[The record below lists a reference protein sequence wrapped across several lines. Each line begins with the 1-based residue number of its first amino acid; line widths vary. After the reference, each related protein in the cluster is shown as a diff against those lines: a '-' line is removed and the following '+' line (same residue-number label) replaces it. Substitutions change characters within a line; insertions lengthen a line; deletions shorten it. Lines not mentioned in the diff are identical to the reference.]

1 MHSPSP
7 ALLNPFT
14 DADLSDGALR
24 TFTLLCK
31 LDRGPRGCFARRD
44 TLAKWRGLSVS
55 AINHQI
61 ADLKRR
67 GYITL
72 SRKGR
77 KAGESSSIHVVDQAR
92 YALLSLLPDEL
103 RSQLLN
109 EEERNCTRSAC
120 PCRGQVGSD
129 SGADSKLQIS
139 ANGKLQKST
148 NLQKSANGH
157 VIKEYCLQD
166 SITTK
171 NMVQGTKADVES
183 TPDPVVVSLNSVDG
197 FTGPPE
203 PDASS
208 NESRSAWPAGAEK
221 DGDPGA
227 RAIQL
232 PPQSQPRSDFLSGVQ
247 ALIEAGIDETNAHQL
262 AHMYPARR
270 CRAAIAYVQDKG
282 QGVKNPGGYIRFLLE
297 NDASI
302 PTQYFRRD
310 LSGDDS
316 HATGLCRHGVS
327 RYPEADSAS
336 NVIPLSVAERYTTV
350 PAVSFGPGIDVCPDR
365 EKRRAK
371 SPYSN
376 LWEEVS
382 ENIGTKIQDQSFET
396 WFEPLFI
403 TEITET
409 TVVFDAPEQ
418 LIADWVGIN
427 YADFLKAELETVG
440 IFDRSISIE
449 TSTRSS

>member
-7 ALLNPFT
+7 ASLNPFT

-44 TLAKWRGLSVS
+44 TLAEYRGLSVS

-109 EEERNCTRSAC
+109 ERERNCTCSAC
-120 PCRGQVGSD
+120 PCMEQAGSD

-157 VIKEYCLQD
+157 VIKEYC
-166 SITTK
+166 SVHGSTTED
-171 NMVQGTKADVES
+171 MVQGTKASAGS
-183 TPDPVVVSLNSVDG
+183 TPNPVVVSLNSVNG
-197 FTGPPE
+197 FTGPSD

-208 NESRSAWPAGAEK
+208 NETHPARSDSDEK
-221 DGDPGA
+221 DGDPAA
-227 RAIQL
+227 RATRL
-232 PPQSQPRSDFLSGVQ
+232 SPPVQ
-247 ALIEAGIDETNAHQL
+247 ALMEAGIDETNAHL
-262 AHMYPARR
+262 LGRTYPARR
-270 CRAAIAYVQDKG
+270 CRAAIAYVRDKG
-282 QGVKNPGGYIRFLLE
+282 QGVKNPGGYVRFLLE

-302 PTQYFRRD
+302 PTQYFKRD
-310 LSGDDS
+310 LSDNLF
-316 HATGLCRHGVS
+316 HATD
-327 RYPEADSAS
+327 PEPDSTS
-336 NVIPLSVAERYTTV
+336 NVIPLSVADRCTTV
-350 PAVSFGPGIDVCPDR
+350 PAVSSFGPGIDVCPDR

-371 SPYSN
+371 SPHRD

-382 ENIGTKIQDQSFET
+382 ENIGERIQTQSFET

-403 TEITET
+403 SEIKDTV
-409 TVVFDAPEQ
+409 VVFDAPDQ
-418 LIADWVGIN
+418 LVAEWVEMN
-427 YADFLKAELETVG
+427 YKGLLKTALKTVG
-440 IFDRSISIE
+440 IFDRSISFK
-449 TSTRSS
+449 TSTPSS

>member
-7 ALLNPFT
+7 ASLNPFT

-103 RSQLLN
+103 RSQLLS
-109 EEERNCTRSAC
+109 EEERNCTCSAC
-120 PCRGQVGSD
+120 PCMGQAGSD
-129 SGADSKLQIS
+129 SGVDSKLQIS
-139 ANGKLQKST
+139 ANGKLQESA

-157 VIKEYCLQD
+157 VIKEYCLQN
-166 SITTK
+166 SITTE
-171 NMVQGTKADVES
+171 NMVQGTKASAES
-183 TPDPVVVSLNSVDG
+183 TSDPVVVSLNSVNG
-197 FTGPPE
+197 FTDAPK
-203 PDASS
+203 PDAIS
-208 NESRSAWPAGAEK
+208 NEPHPARPDSDEK
-221 DGDPGA
+221 DGDPVA
-227 RAIQL
+227 RATQL

-247 ALIEAGIDETNAHQL
+247 ALMEAGIDETNAHQL
-262 AHMYPARR
+262 GHTYPARR
-270 CRAAIAYVQDKG
+270 CRAAIAYVRDKG

-302 PTQYFRRD
+302 PTQYFKRD
-310 LSGDDS
+310 LSDNHF
-316 HATGLCRHGVS
+316 HATD
-327 RYPEADSAS
+327 PEPDSAS
-336 NVIPLSVAERYTTV
+336 NVIPLSIAERCTTT
-350 PAVSFGPGIDVCPDR
+350 PADSLYAFGPSTDVCPER
-365 EKRRAK
+365 EKRRAE
-371 SPYSN
+371 SPHRN

-382 ENIGTKIQDQSFET
+382 ENIGERIQAQSFET
-396 WFEPLFI
+396 WFQPLFI
-403 TEITET
+403 SEVGKT
-409 TVVFDAPEQ
+409 TVVFDAPDQ
-418 LIADWVGIN
+418 LVAEWVEEN
-427 YADFLKAELETVG
+427 YKGLLKTALKNAG
-440 IFDRSISIE
+440 IFDRSISIK
-449 TSTRSS
+449 TSSPSS